1 MTLKEF
7 NARSDRKRASKK
19 VCVETGTRSSRRCST
34 CGEAEHNARTCKN
47 NAQGAGEYFYILQSI
62 VRLGCVLQCCKVDV
76 VFVTL
81 SKSS

>member
-34 CGEAEHNARTCKN
+34 CSEAGHNARMCKK
-47 NAQGAGEYFYILQSI
+47 NAQES
-62 VRLGCVLQCCKVDV
+62 RLIYYRE
-76 VFVTL
+76 
-81 SKSS
+81 